1 MKVHFVSLKAV
12 LAVKVYLLCRFWGAW
27 IQGRL
32 ATQYWSYLM
41 ELPFLSFFFQCSYC
55 SPCHHEA
62 LKQSEVFTE
71 QSPNI
76 CMKETEIFF
85 NVTCK
90 EITWFLGCCSLNLQ
104 SGNWF
109 PEVSNNIMLLNPSAG
124 YRMKGGKKAFPVLG
138 KQLWI
143 NGLVWTTSNYLVSQ
157 KARGNFLKCLIYFT
171 EEFFCLKEQH
181 SQFRCQNQSAW
192 RQDAERFQSILSHS
206 GFHSFS

>member
-1 MKVHFVSLKAV
+1 MKVYFVSLKAM

-124 YRMKGGKKAFPVLG
+124 YRMKGEKK
-138 KQLWI
+138 
-143 NGLVWTTSNYLVSQ
+143 
-157 KARGNFLKCLIYFT
+157 
-171 EEFFCLKEQH
+171 
-181 SQFRCQNQSAW
+181 
-192 RQDAERFQSILSHS
+192 
-206 GFHSFS
+206 SFSCFGQTIMNKWLSLNNVQLFGFTKGKGKFS